1 LLGPTF
7 GVLVTDTTQ
16 KGLGFLLEDL
26 VTPARFCFLIK
37 PQFLARICITFLL
50 GGLNNTAPI
59 NVSGDSLV
67 GFFDYTEIGKDNF
80 EKISK

>member
-1 LLGPTF
+1 
-7 GVLVTDTTQ
+7 VLVTDTTQ

-26 VTPARFCFLIK
+26 VTPGKFCFVIK
-37 PQFLARICITFLL
+37 PQFLARICVTLLL

-67 GFFDYTEIGKDNF
+67 GFFDYTAIGKDNF
-80 EKISK
+80 EQICK